1 MAAHPKQ
8 RHLSVGEDNGSWRGQ
23 FEAMASPCELLC
35 EASGRAEA
43 ERLTEIVAT
52 EAWRIEDKFSRYLP
66 GNIVDQI
73 NSAKGRAVEVDPETA
88 QLIDFGVTL
97 YQLSERRF
105 DITSGVLRRIWQ
117 FDGSSN
123 IPTAKEVD
131 DVMKDVGWHL
141 VEWESLRITMH
152 PGMEI
157 DFGGIGKEF
166 AVDRAAALLRQETS
180 VSCLV
185 NLGGDL
191 AVTSRPEQRDT
202 WKVGIEAVNRPTN
215 MPASLLNL
223 QIGALATSGD
233 QRRFLLKAGVRY
245 SHILDPVT
253 GWPIKDAPRSV
264 TVAADT
270 CIQAGMLSTLAMLQG
285 KGAETFLSAQEVSYW
300 CDRG

>member
-1 MAAHPKQ
+1 MDHNA
-8 RHLSVGEDNGSWRGQ
+8 
-23 FEAMASPCELLC
+23 
-35 EASGRAEA
+35 
-43 ERLTEIVAT
+43 
-52 EAWRIEDKFSRYLP
+52 
-66 GNIVDQI
+66 
-73 NSAKGRAVEVDPETA
+73 
-88 QLIDFGVTL
+88 
-97 YQLSERRF
+97 
-105 DITSGVLRRIWQ
+105 
-117 FDGSSN
+117 
-123 IPTAKEVD
+123 
-131 DVMKDVGWHL
+131 
-141 VEWESLRITMH
+141 

-191 AVTSRPEQRDT
+191 AVTSRPKQRDT
-202 WKVGIEAVNRPTN
+202 WKVGIEAVNQRTH

-233 QRRFLLKAGVRY
+233 QRRFLLEAGIRY
-245 SHILDPVT
+245 GHILDPLT
-253 GWPIKDAPRSV
+253 GWPIKDAPRSI

-285 KGAETFLSAQEVSYW
+285 KGAETFLSAQDVSYW

>member
-1 MAAHPKQ
+1 VAAHPKQ
-8 RHLSVGEDNGSWRGQ
+8 RHLSVGEDNGSWRGM

-43 ERLTEIVAT
+43 QRLTEIVAT

-88 QLIDFGVTL
+88 QLIDFALTL
-97 YQLSERRF
+97 YQLSEQRF
-105 DITSGVLRRIWQ
+105 DITSGVLRRVWR

-123 IPTAKEVD
+123 IPTAAEVD
-131 DVMKDVGWHL
+131 DVMKDVGWHR
-141 VEWESLRITMH
+141 VEWESPRITMRA
-152 PGMEI
+152 GMEI

-166 AVDRAAALLRQETS
+166 AVDRAATLLRQETS
-180 VSCLV
+180 ASCLV

-191 AVTSRPEQRDT
+191 AVTSRPKQRDT
-202 WKVGIEAVNRPTN
+202 WKVGIEAVNRPAN

-233 QRRFLLKAGVRY
+233 ARRFLLKAGVRY

-253 GWPIKDAPRSV
+253 GWPIKGAPRSV

-285 KGAETFLSAQEVSYW
+285 KGAETFLSAQDVSYW